1 MIKAKV
7 SKTWNILLQLFIAA
21 ATLLFLY
28 RQLFHGRDL
37 SSVIGFISEM
47 QGQTNLYFQL
57 GLLLMLMLLNH
68 SLEAFKWQHLIAKL
82 EKVRFWLALK
92 AVFTGISVSMFL
104 PNRVGD
110 YLGRVFMLR
119 QANPVKSILVTII
132 GSIAQLLS
140 TVLAGLLAS
149 AIFLFYRLN
158 LLKANEKWL
167 FTAAVFFIVFMILFA
182 LFVYFNVKMI
192 KPLAET
198 VFPRWKEKIAAFL
211 DVFTYYSRKDLL
223 KVLLLS
229 LLRYLVFSFQF
240 FLLLRLFG
248 IGISYA
254 MAMMLIALVY
264 LLITVIPTIAL
275 SELGVRGSVSVY
287 LFSLYLGAEG
297 YWNDDMAMAV
307 FAASTGIWL
316 INLALPA
323 LLGVFFVYRLKF
335 FRRRNGNA

>member
-1 MIKAKV
+1 M
-7 SKTWNILLQLFIAA
+7 IAA

-28 RQLFHGRDL
+28 QQLFFGRDL
-37 SSVIGFISEM
+37 STVLGFIEEM
-47 QGQTNLYFQL
+47 KGQKNLYFNL
-57 GLLLMLMLLNH
+57 NILLLLMVVNH
-68 SLEAFKWQHLIAKL
+68 SLEAYKWQLLIQKL
-82 EKVRFWLALK
+82 EKVHFWLALR

-119 QANPVKSILVTII
+119 TANPVKSILVTII

-140 TVLAGLLAS
+140 TVLAGLLA
-149 AIFLFYRLN
+149 AAVFLYYRLDFYQ
-158 LLKANEKWL
+158 ATEKWL
-167 FTAAVFFIVFMILFA
+167 FTAAVFSIIFLVFFA
-182 LFVYFNVKMI
+182 LFVYFNVKLV

-198 VFPRWKEKIAAFL
+198 IFPRWKDKITAFL
-211 DVFTYYSRKDLL
+211 DVFTYFSRHDLF
-223 KVLLLS
+223 KVLSIS
-229 LLRYLVFSFQF
+229 LLRYIVFSFQF
-240 FLLLRLFG
+240 YLLLRLFG

-254 MAMMLIALVY
+254 PAMMLIALVY
-264 LLITVIPTIAL
+264 LIITVIPTIAL

-287 LFSLYLGAEG
+287 IFSLYLGAQG
-297 YWNDDMAMAV
+297 HWDDGKALAV

-335 FRRRNGNA
+335 FKRRTGNA